1 MKCCDYVTNLS
12 KILWKIDDKMLLEL
26 NGSDYTLYLIFI
38 KHSIGVFLALTAF
51 ALVFLYP
58 IYASG
63 DPDGGTPD
71 QFQDKM
77 NKLTIGNVSAND
89 GKMVF
94 AYFCAVFI
102 IPIWA
107 AVALWFYRK
116 TKALNLDQH

>member
-71 QFQDKM
+71 QF
-77 NKLTIGNVSAND
+77 
-89 GKMVF
+89 
-94 AYFCAVFI
+94 
-102 IPIWA
+102 
-107 AVALWFYRK
+107 
-116 TKALNLDQH
+116 